1 MMRSEKESHV
11 LRESPA
17 YSVCGSHFIVQF
29 LPDSKYVC
37 ENILA
42 LAPQNYFAF
51 VLVGRVERA
60 HLVVSSARIFYLYN
74 YIYTY
79 NKLDIYY
86 IYDAP
91 SS

>member
-17 YSVCGSHFIVQF
+17 YSVCRSDFMAQF

-37 ENILA
+37 KKILA

-51 VLVGRVERA
+51 VMY
-60 HLVVSSARIFYLYN
+60 VVNESITTVS
-74 YIYTY
+74 
-79 NKLDIYY
+79 
-86 IYDAP
+86 
-91 SS
+91 

>member
-17 YSVCGSHFIVQF
+17 YSVCRSDFIAQL

-37 ENILA
+37 KKILA

-51 VLVGRVERA
+51 VMYVA
-60 HLVVSSARIFYLYN
+60 ITTVS
-74 YIYTY
+74 
-79 NKLDIYY
+79 
-86 IYDAP
+86 
-91 SS
+91 

>member
-1 MMRSEKESHV
+1 MLNRTV
-11 LRESPA
+11 LG
-17 YSVCGSHFIVQF
+17 SVITCKVEPQLS
-29 LPDSKYVC
+29 
-37 ENILA
+37 ILIH
-42 LAPQNYFAF
+42 LTQTVKP
-51 VLVGRVERA
+51 LIGRAERA